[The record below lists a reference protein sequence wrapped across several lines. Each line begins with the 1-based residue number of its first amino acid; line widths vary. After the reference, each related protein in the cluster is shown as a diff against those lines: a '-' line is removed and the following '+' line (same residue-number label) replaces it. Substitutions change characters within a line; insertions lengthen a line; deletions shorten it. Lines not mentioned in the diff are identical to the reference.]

1 MPPKKKGGKSK
12 SPGKKGGKKKG
23 SKSPAP
29 KKRLFDA
36 DLALPVITSAPAAAF
51 QAAVIS
57 QDVRTVSRV
66 VEHYSGGSLAFL
78 KEVDANGST
87 PLHLAVRNNDMMLVK
102 KLLGYQL
109 IDVNRLE
116 MRAMGGHAAVHI
128 ACACGFDKILQLL
141 LAAGVDTHVKADSA
155 LGERPL
161 HSCCK
166 HGQTACATLLLDA
179 GVMPDL
185 RDSFGHNASY
195 WAQQRGHTALLSS
208 LGERLPAPKAATAQE
223 YMAIM
228 QEKLGSRFKLPA
240 LTKGKK
246 GKGGG
251 KGKSKS
257 PGKKKK

>member
-1 MPPKKKGGKSK
+1 MPPKKKGKSK
-12 SPGKKGGKKKG
+12 SPGKKGKKKG

-29 KKRLFDA
+29 KQRLFEA
-36 DLALPVITSAPAAAF
+36 DLALPLIPSASAAGF

-87 PLHLAVRNNDMMLVK
+87 PLHLAVRNNDPLLVK

-109 IDVNRLE
+109 IDVNLCE
-116 MRAMGGHAAVHI
+116 TRALGGHAAVHI
-128 ACACGFDKILQLL
+128 ACASGFDKVLQLL
-141 LAAGVDTHVKADSA
+141 LDAGVDTHVKADSA

-166 HGQTACATLLLDA
+166 HGQTACARLLLDA

-185 RDSFGHNASY
+185 RDSFGHNAAY
-195 WAQQRGHTALLSS
+195 WAQQRGHTALLAE

-223 YMAIM
+223 YIALM
-228 QEKLGSRFKLPA
+228 QEKLQGKFKLPA
-240 LTKGKK
+240 LGKGKK
-246 GKGGG
+246 GKGG
-251 KGKSKS
+251 KSKS
-257 PGKKKK
+257 PGKGKKKGKK